1 MNNTTFGNEIGKNIR
16 ILGGWGGGG
25 GTCIQLSDLNLAAM
39 LSEHGYKRLRFVR
52 GSFIPFVSKKV
63 NKNKINLPHINQ
75 LIWE

>member
-1 MNNTTFGNEIGKNIR
+1 MMNNTTFENEIGKNIR
-16 ILGGWGGGG
+16 ILG

-39 LSEHGYKRLRFVR
+39 LSEHGYKRIRFVR